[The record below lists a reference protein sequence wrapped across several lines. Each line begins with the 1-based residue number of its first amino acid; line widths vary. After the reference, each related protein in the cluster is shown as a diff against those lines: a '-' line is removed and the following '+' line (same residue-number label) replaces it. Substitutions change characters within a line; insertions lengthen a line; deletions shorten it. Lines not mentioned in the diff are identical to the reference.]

1 MLETN
6 IYIYMYNIPSLYK
19 SSPKTMFFSLLRIL
33 INTHFKNLT
42 YITMQISIHLI
53 PLPQSPNSFPI
64 VPLWATENKNGPI
77 TEPPP
82 P

>member
-33 INTHFKNLT
+33 INTHFKNLEVGVKK
-42 YITMQISIHLI
+42 
-53 PLPQSPNSFPI
+53 SF
-64 VPLWATENKNGPI
+64 
-77 TEPPP
+77 
-82 P
+82 